1 MYDLP
6 RRFNIGMMQWKKGG
20 GDDTPVRTA
29 EELPRWPVNVGVRK
43 QHSVEY
49 WLMASLLGSGGEGEE
64 REAVRVLDP
73 EIAEAYFVPFF
84 SSLSFNTHGRN
95 MTDPETEK
103 DRQLQVILDSFFS
116 SSFELSVFNL
126 ENFDFSWGLNFDGF

>member
-1 MYDLP
+1 M
-6 RRFNIGMMQWKKGG
+6 
-20 GDDTPVRTA
+20 
-29 EELPRWPVNVGVRK
+29 
-43 QHSVEY
+43 EY

-73 EIAEAYFVPFF
+73 EIAEAFFVPFF

-103 DRQLQVILDSFFS
+103 DRQLQVILDSFLAQVL
-116 SSFELSVFNL
+116 SFVCLIWRILIFL
-126 ENFDFSWGLNFDGF
+126 KD

>member
-1 MYDLP
+1 
-6 RRFNIGMMQWKKGG
+6 
-20 GDDTPVRTA
+20 
-29 EELPRWPVNVGVRK
+29 
-43 QHSVEY
+43 
-49 WLMASLLGSGGEGEE
+49 MASLLGSGGEGEE